1 MSETPDLDATIE
13 EMKTKTAQVK
23 AELAKITGTG
33 TAANG
38 TIIATVDSAGHLR
51 DLTLP
56 RDTSRL
62 GTQLA
67 PLILQAAAEAEKD
80 ARRKSAAALQPFTS
94 DDRVVSGLKAI
105 GETLGPTAS
114 NPKPHRPM
122 TEEEIQDADDAYFE
136 RMNRGGW
143 TR

>member
-1 MSETPDLDATIE
+1 MSEEPDLDATIE

-56 RDTSRL
+56 RDTARL

-67 PLILQAAAEAEKD
+67 QLILQAAAQAEND
-80 ARRKSAAALQPFTS
+80 ARQKAAAALRPFTT
-94 DDRVVSGLKAI
+94 DDRVASGLKTI
-105 GETLGPTAS
+105 RETLGTPD
-114 NPKPHRPM
+114 PQPQPRRPM
-122 TEEEIQDADDAYFE
+122 TEDEIQAADDAYFE
-136 RMNRGGW
+136 RMNRRGW
-143 TR
+143 TQ

>member
-13 EMKTKTAQVK
+13 EFKPKTARVK
-23 AELAKITGTG
+23 AELAAITGTG

-56 RDTSRL
+56 RDTARL

-67 PLILQAAAEAEKD
+67 PLILQATAQAEKD
-80 ARRKSAAALQPFTS
+80 ARQKSAAALRPLTS
-94 DDRVVSGLKAI
+94 DDRVASGLKTI
-105 GETLGPTAS
+105 RETLGAS
-114 NPKPHRPM
+114 GVEPQPRRPM
-122 TEEEIQDADDAYFE
+122 TEEEIQAADDAYFE

>member
-1 MSETPDLDATIE
+1 MNETPDLDATIE
-13 EMKTKTAQVK
+13 EFKTKTAHVK

-56 RDTSRL
+56 RDTARL

-67 PLILQAAAEAEKD
+67 PLILQATAQAEND
-80 ARRKSAAALQPFTS
+80 ARQKAATALRPLTT
-94 DDRVVSGLKAI
+94 DDRVASGLQTI
-105 GETLGPTAS
+105 RETLGAADAQPQ
-114 NPKPHRPM
+114 PRRPM
-122 TEEEIQDADDAYFE
+122 TEEEIQAADDAYFE
-136 RMNRGGW
+136 RMNRRGW
-143 TR
+143 T